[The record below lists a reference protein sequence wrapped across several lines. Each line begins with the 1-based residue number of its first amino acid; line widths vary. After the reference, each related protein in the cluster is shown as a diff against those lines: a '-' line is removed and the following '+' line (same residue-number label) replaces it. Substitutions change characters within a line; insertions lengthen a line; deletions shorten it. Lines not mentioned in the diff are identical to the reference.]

1 MFNNIIK
8 NYKIPVF
15 FFILTVFSVFN
26 HSLSADVYALIVGDT
41 YSKDIS
47 MQVKKDMKL
56 VKNETHEIASSLG
69 TRAHVIMIDG
79 FQAQRSSVLNAID
92 KMQIKNDDIL
102 IFYYSGHGCRYEEK
116 ESKWPVMYFSRCT
129 QYLDLD
135 EVIDTIKMK
144 NIRFSLVIADCCNDF
159 RTVPLSGPQKFSLAF
174 NPGRK
179 FHMSQHIGY
188 LFKSSEGMIVLSAA
202 KPGEYSWSTDFG
214 GVLTLALMDELS
226 EQKLEPQKR
235 WESILQQ
242 IVKKTKNVQEPQYA
256 IMQN

>member
-1 MFNNIIK
+1 MFNKVIK
-8 NYKIPVF
+8 SSTVCAF
-15 FFILTVFSVFN
+15 LFILTVFNVFN
-26 HSLSADVYALIVGDT
+26 HPLSADVYALIVGDT

-56 VKNETHEIASSLG
+56 VRNETNEIARSLA
-69 TRAHVIMIDG
+69 TKAHVVMLDG
-79 FQAQRSSVLNAID
+79 FHAQRDSVLSSIN
-92 KMQIKNDDIL
+92 KMPINNDDIL

-116 ESKWPVMYFSRCT
+116 ESKWPVMYFSRST

-135 EVIDTIKMK
+135 EVIDTIKTK
-144 NIRFSLVIADCCNDF
+144 DIRFSLVIADCCNDF
-159 RTVPLSGPQKFSLAF
+159 RTQPLSGPQKFSLAF
-174 NPGRK
+174 NPGK
-179 FHMSQHIGY
+179 KLHLSQHIGY
-188 LFKSSEGMIVLSAA
+188 LFKSSEGMVILSAA

-242 IVKKTKNVQEPQYA
+242 VVKKTKNVQEPQYA